1 LPRPG
6 RDLTPMG
13 TTWSFRLRGLG
24 PICFALILTVVGVRA
39 YLQTGAAPRGGVVPG
54 GEARIVFIKPK
65 TGVHE
70 IARALQEAGVIRSGW
85 AFLAIAYLQGSI
97 TRLHSG
103 EYEFFVGMPL
113 REVLRKLEAG
123 RVISHQVTI
132 PEGFNAQEIAQ
143 LLASEKLVDVERFLT
158 LAQDP
163 TLAQELGLEAPGL
176 EGYLFPDTYRLTRG
190 MGEEEILRIMV
201 GRFRQVL
208 PQDLADRAQAVDLDL
223 HSAVTLASLI
233 EREARLPKERPII
246 SAVFHNRLRRKMP
259 LQSDPTAIYGMPS
272 PSRRITTADLQ
283 RKSPYNTYLTLG
295 LPPGP
300 IASPGLSS
308 IVAAVSPA
316 KVNYLYFVSKN
327 DGSHAFSRTLE
338 EHSRAV
344 MLYRRGGKEQGS

>member
-1 LPRPG
+1 
-6 RDLTPMG
+6 MA
-13 TTWSFRLRGLG
+13 TTWFLRWRGLG
-24 PICFALILTVVGVRA
+24 PIFFVLILTVVGVRA
-39 YLQTGAAPRGGVVPG
+39 YLQTGAASRGGVPG
-54 GEARIVFIKPK
+54 GTPRVVFIKPK

-70 IARALQEAGVIRSGW
+70 IAQALQEAGVIRSGW

-97 TRLHSG
+97 TRLQSG

-123 RVISHQVTI
+123 RVITHQVTI
-132 PEGFNAQEIAQ
+132 PEGFTAREIAQ
-143 LLASEKLVDVERFLT
+143 LFASEKLVDAERFLG

-163 TLAQELGLEAPGL
+163 AFVQELGIEALGL

-201 GRFRQVL
+201 ARLRQVV
-208 PQDLADRAQAVDLDL
+208 PQDLADRARAVDLDL
-223 HSAVTLASLI
+223 HGAITLASLI
-233 EREARLPKERPII
+233 EREARLQRERPII

-259 LQSDPTAIYGMPS
+259 LQSDPTAVYGLPS
-272 PSRRITTADLQ
+272 ASRRITAADLQ
-283 RKSPYNTYLTLG
+283 RKSPYNTYLAVG

-308 IVAAVSPA
+308 IMAAVSPA
-316 KVNYLYFVSKN
+316 KVNYLYFVSRN
-327 DGSHAFSRTLE
+327 DGSHAFSRTLQ

-344 MLYRRGGKEQGS
+344 AIYQQGGKEPGS